1 MASTR
6 LRKTFK
12 YPDSDGDD
20 DARPELDDQEQEALI
35 ESLRKDNETANA
47 FYQLVLAVIPCV
59 ASCIFIPT
67 IISFNSVFYDRASAF
82 LGAASLLWTAY
93 YMKYTPL
100 PQSEFRG
107 RHSISLSEEK
117 EDPISRYTVIVNA
130 VISLF
135 LALSGF
141 LRFQKDPGNAYHVL
155 YVLPAVAL
163 FTIVAARRT
172 MVSVDLDE
180 LERLRYEYKGA

>member
-20 DARPELDDQEQEALI
+20 DTRPELDDQEQEALI
-35 ESLRKDNETANA
+35 ESLRRDNETANA
-47 FYQLVLAVIPCV
+47 FYQVVLAVIPCIS
-59 ASCIFIPT
+59 SCIFIPT
-67 IISFNSVFYDRASAF
+67 IISFNSAFWDRTSAF
-82 LGAASLLWTAY
+82 LSAASLLWTAY
-93 YMKYTPL
+93 YMKYTRL
-100 PQSEFRG
+100 PQNKPKG
-107 RHSISLSEEK
+107 RRSISLSEEK
-117 EDPISRYTVIVNA
+117 EDPISRYTVTVNA

-141 LRFQKDPGNAYHVL
+141 LSFQKDPGNAYHIL
-155 YVLPAVAL
+155 YIVPAVVL

-180 LERLRYEYKGA
+180 LEHLRYEYKGA